1 MEPNSQQH
9 TQQGDL
15 DTQLKERFQMLPKV
29 VQDAITSADVD
40 AHLRKLADTHKLH
53 LDQWQ
58 KLENEVMLALL
69 GFEHVEDLEKNIQ
82 QEIGV
87 TAEVAHALVGDVN
100 TIVFEPI
107 RQELERGLSHPEAQ
121 AAQVSGAEAART
133 QILSQS
139 HEGETPPANVVSAT
153 PPAPVLQPATPPTPA
168 PETKVARP
176 SQSTEY
182 RPGESSASRASVV
195 DDPYREPPL

>member
-1 MEPNSQQH
+1 MDPNSQQH
-9 TQQGDL
+9 SQQADL
-15 DTQLKERFQMLPKV
+15 DTQLKERFQLLPKV

-69 GFEHVEDLEKNIQ
+69 GFEHVEDLQKNIQ

-87 TAEVAHALVGDVN
+87 TADVAHALVGDIN
-100 TIVFEPI
+100 TIVFEPV

-121 AAQVSGAEAART
+121 AAQISGAEAART
-133 QILSQS
+133 QILSES
-139 HEGETPPANVVSAT
+139 HEADAVTQPTVASAPNTPVLAPAT
-153 PPAPVLQPATPPTPA
+153 PPAPVPDV
-168 PETKVARP
+168 KVVRP

-182 RPGESSASRASVV
+182 RPGEASSTRASVV